1 MALALSKIFADAKE
15 VILRFGV
22 QTPNLK
28 TATNNLSGGNIQRLI
43 VARELGSD
51 RAQVVVANQ
60 PTRGV
65 DIAGTEAIRE
75 MLLDYTRR
83 GAGVLLV
90 SADLDEI
97 LALSD
102 RVMVMYEGQLAD
114 AGRVDDTIRQRVG
127 QLMTGGSIDDRT

>member
-1 MALALSKIFADAKE
+1 MALSLSKIFADAKE

-22 QTPNLK
+22 QTPSLK
-28 TATNNLSGGNIQRLI
+28 ATTNNLSGGNIQRLI
-43 VARELGSD
+43 VARELGSE
-51 RAQVVVANQ
+51 RARVVVAAQ

-75 MLLDYTRR
+75 MLMDYTRR

-102 RVMVMYEGQLAD
+102 RVMVMYEGQLSD
-114 AGRVDDTIRQRVG
+114 AGQVDDTIRQRVG
-127 QLMTGGSIDDRT
+127 QLMTGGSIDDQV